1 MAGTT
6 AATSGHG
13 IGIPHGYHEGSS
25 SSSSQP
31 ASSSGASSS
40 TQPWRPS
47 RPYGQ
52 GTTMADSQVINV
64 GDRLRAWTR
73 SQAGNNAC

>member
-13 IGIPHGYHEGSS
+13 IGIPHGYHDEEEKYENNSDASGRNDSS
-25 SSSSQP
+25 
-31 ASSSGASSS
+31 
-40 TQPWRPS
+40 QPWRPT

-52 GTTMADSQVINV
+52 GTSMADSQVINV

-73 SQAGNNAC
+73 NQAGNNAC